1 MNSKILEHALHMENL
16 IQCKL
21 SADMEITSIT
31 YDSRQVRPG
40 CLFICKGAAF
50 KEEYLI
56 SAIKGGAV
64 AYLSQVKYDVP
75 IDGLIVTDIRKAMA
89 IATACFYS
97 YPASSLDVLGIT
109 GTKGKT
115 TAAFI
120 TRTLL
125 DAGNQ
130 HYGML
135 SSVLTD
141 TGVSSKPSHLT
152 TPESPDLQKMLGEI
166 RDSRLTGVVME
177 VSSQGLAYDRVF
189 GIRFAASV
197 FLNIGQDHISPIEHK
212 TFNEYFE
219 AKKRIFSV
227 SESVYINC
235 DDEYAKEMLQSAKT
249 CQCNI
254 RTFGFS
260 PDADIRAYD
269 LKRTGELTKF
279 RVKCTEFDRQFTLP
293 MLGSFN
299 VYNALAAIC
308 LCLGRIS
315 PSDMVKGMRRAIV
328 PGRMEVIHERGL
340 TVIVD
345 YAHNKLSLETLLS
358 DLRHE
363 YPDRRIVCV
372 FGCPGGKAYLRRADM
387 GDVSGRLADYTIL
400 SADDPDYEDVVQIS
414 QEIAAHISAV
424 GGSYEMIPD
433 RTHAVEKAILEAHD
447 GDLIVLA
454 GKGIETHQR
463 VRGSYEEYPGD
474 LSLAKKFLKIRK

>member
-16 IQCKL
+16 IRCKL
-21 SADMEITSIT
+21 SADIEITSIT

-64 AYLSQVKYDVP
+64 AYLSQVKYNVP
-75 IDGLIVTDIRKAMA
+75 VDGLIVTDIRKAMA
-89 IATACFYS
+89 ITAACFYGC
-97 YPASSLDVLGIT
+97 PASSLDVLGIT

-152 TPESPDLQKMLGEI
+152 TPESPDLQQMLGDI
-166 RDSRLTGVVME
+166 RDFRLRGVVME

-189 GIRFAASV
+189 GIKFAASV
-197 FLNIGQDHISPIEHK
+197 FLNIGQDHISPIEHNS
-212 TFNEYFE
+212 FEEYFE

-227 SESVYINC
+227 SECVYVNC
-235 DDEYAKEMLQSAKT
+235 DDEHAAEMLEYAAAY
-249 CQCNI
+249 QCNV

-260 PDADIRAYD
+260 SDADVRAYD
-269 LKRTGELTKF
+269 IKRDGKFTKF
-279 RVKCTEFDRQFTLP
+279 RVKCKEFDRQFALP

-315 PSDMVKGMRRAIV
+315 PTDMVKGMRRVIV
-328 PGRMEVIHERGL
+328 PGRMEVINKKGL

-358 DLRHE
+358 DLRRE
-363 YPDRRIVCV
+363 YPDRRVVCV

-387 GDVSGRLADYTIL
+387 GDVAGRLADHTIL
-400 SADDPDYEDVVQIS
+400 SADDPDCEDVMQIN
-414 QEIAAHISAV
+414 QEIAAHITAV
-424 GGSYEMIPD
+424 GGSYEVIPD
-433 RTHAVEKAILEAHD
+433 RTQAVERAILEAYD

-454 GKGIETHQR
+454 GKGAETHQR
-463 VRGSYEEYPGD
+463 VRGGYEEYPGD
-474 LSLAKKFLKIRK
+474 LTLAERFLEIRK